1 MLKQILSGVVIGVA
15 NIIPGVSGGTMM
27 VAMGIYDKLISSIT
41 GLFKDFKKS
50 FKFLLPIGIG
60 MALGIVILSKVI
72 SMMFEVIPFQ
82 TNCLFIGLIIGSFPF
97 IVKNVKGHSIKI
109 QHIIACVLFF
119 GLVLGSA
126 LLEEKS
132 GAEAT
137 LIGGIIPMI
146 KLFVVGVVASATM
159 IIPGVSGS
167 MVLMILGYYDSIVSN
182 ISIFIENLITF
193 NVEGLIEG
201 LMIFIPFGLGV
212 VVGIFAIAK
221 VVEIIF
227 QKFPLVA
234 YWAII
239 GLIVASPFAIFI
251 SAGFEG
257 VNIVSILTGAVML
270 AIGAVIGNKLGGD
283 ETPEEDK
290 ADTKAEAV

>member
-41 GLFKDFKKS
+41 GLFKEFKKS
-50 FKFLLPIGIG
+50 VRFLLPVGIG
-60 MALGIVILSKVI
+60 MVLGIVVLSKLI
-72 SMMFEVIPFQ
+72 AIMFDVIPFQ

-97 IVKNVKGHSIKI
+97 ILKNVKGKSIKL
-109 QHIIACVLFF
+109 QHIIAFLLFF

-126 LLEEKS
+126 ILGESS
-132 GAEAT
+132 GTDAQ
-137 LIGGIIPMI
+137 LVGGIVPMV
-146 KLFVVGVVASATM
+146 KLFGVGIISSATM

-167 MVLMILGYYDSIVSN
+167 MVLMLMGYYDVIISN
-182 ISIFIENLITF
+182 ISLFIENVLTM
-193 NVEGLIEG
+193 NVEGILMG
-201 LMIFIPFGLGV
+201 LQIFIPFGLGIV
-212 VVGIFAIAK
+212 FGVFAVAK

-239 GLIVASPFAIFI
+239 GLILASPFAILI
-251 SAGFEG
+251 ASRGEGF
-257 VNIVSILTGAVML
+257 NIVSLITGLLAAAV
-270 AIGAVIGNKLGGD
+270 GGFIGNKLGGD
-283 ETPEEDK
+283 ETEKEVK
-290 ADTKAEAV
+290 KEA

>member
-41 GLFKDFKKS
+41 GLFKEFKKS
-50 FKFLLPIGIG
+50 VRFLLPVGIG
-60 MALGIVILSKVI
+60 MVLGIVVLSKLI
-72 SMMFEVIPFQ
+72 AIMFDVIPFQ

-97 IVKNVKGHSIKI
+97 ILKNVKGKSIKL
-109 QHIIACVLFF
+109 QHIIAFLLFF

-126 LLEEKS
+126 IFGESS
-132 GAEAT
+132 GTDAQ
-137 LIGGIIPMI
+137 LVGGIVPMV
-146 KLFVVGVVASATM
+146 KLFGVGIISSATM

-167 MVLMILGYYDSIVSN
+167 MVLMLMGYYDVIISN
-182 ISIFIENLITF
+182 ISLFIENVLTM
-193 NVEGLIEG
+193 NVEGILMG
-201 LMIFIPFGLGV
+201 LQIFIPFGLGIV
-212 VVGIFAIAK
+212 FGVFAVAK

-239 GLIVASPFAIFI
+239 GLILASPFAILI
-251 SAGFEG
+251 ASGGEGF
-257 VNIVSILTGAVML
+257 NIVSLITGLLAAVV
-270 AIGAVIGNKLGGD
+270 GGFIGNKLGGD
-283 ETPEEDK
+283 ETEK
-290 ADTKAEAV
+290 EA

>member
-50 FKFLLPIGIG
+50 LRFLFPIAIG

-72 SMMFEVIPFQ
+72 TVMFDVIPFQ
-82 TNCLFIGLIIGSFPF
+82 TNCLFIGLIVGSFPF
-97 IVKNVKGHSIKI
+97 IVKHVKGHSVKI
-109 QHIIACVLFF
+109 QHIIACLLFF
-119 GLVLGSA
+119 GMVLGSA
-126 LLEEKS
+126 VLGS
-132 GAEAT
+132 AGGAEAT
-137 LIGGIIPMI
+137 LVGGIVPMI
-146 KLFVVGVVASATM
+146 KLFAVGVIASATM

-167 MVLMILGYYDSIVSN
+167 MVLMILGYYDSIISN
-182 ISIFIENLITF
+182 ISLFIENVITW
-193 NVEGLIEG
+193 NVDGILEG

-212 VVGIFAIAK
+212 VAGIFLIAK
-221 VVEIIF
+221 LVEIIF

-251 SAGFEG
+251 SAGLEG
-257 VNIVSILTGAVML
+257 VNVISVITGVVAL
-270 AIGAVIGNKLGGD
+270 AAGAFVGNKLGGD
-283 ETPEEDK
+283 NEEATDAEEAK
-290 ADTKAEAV
+290 AA

>member
-41 GLFKDFKKS
+41 GLFKEFKKS
-50 FKFLLPIGIG
+50 VRFLLPVGIG
-60 MALGIVILSKVI
+60 MVLGIVVLSKLI
-72 SMMFEVIPFQ
+72 AIMFDVIPFQ

-97 IVKNVKGHSIKI
+97 ILKNVKGKSIKL
-109 QHIIACVLFF
+109 QHIIAFLLFF

-126 LLEEKS
+126 IFGESS
-132 GAEAT
+132 GTDAQ
-137 LIGGIIPMI
+137 LVGGIVPMV
-146 KLFVVGVVASATM
+146 KLFGVGIISSATM

-167 MVLMILGYYDSIVSN
+167 MVLMLMGYYDVIISN
-182 ISIFIENLITF
+182 ISLFIENVLTM
-193 NVEGLIEG
+193 NVEGILMG
-201 LMIFIPFGLGV
+201 LQIFIPFGLGIV
-212 VVGIFAIAK
+212 FGVFAVAK

-239 GLIVASPFAIFI
+239 GLILASPFAILI
-251 SAGFEG
+251 ASRGEGF
-257 VNIVSILTGAVML
+257 NIVSLITGLLAAVV
-270 AIGAVIGNKLGGD
+270 GGFIGNKLGGD
-283 ETPEEDK
+283 ETEK
-290 ADTKAEAV
+290 EA

>member
-41 GLFKDFKKS
+41 GLFKEFKKS
-50 FKFLLPIGIG
+50 VRFLLPVGIG
-60 MALGIVILSKVI
+60 MVLGIVVLSKLI
-72 SMMFEVIPFQ
+72 AIMFDVIPFQ

-97 IVKNVKGHSIKI
+97 ILKNVKGKSIKL
-109 QHIIACVLFF
+109 QHIIAFLLFF

-126 LLEEKS
+126 IFGESS
-132 GAEAT
+132 GTDAQ
-137 LIGGIIPMI
+137 LVGGIVPMV
-146 KLFVVGVVASATM
+146 KLFGVGIISSATM

-167 MVLMILGYYDSIVSN
+167 MVLMLMGYYDVIISN
-182 ISIFIENLITF
+182 ISLFIENVLTM
-193 NVEGLIEG
+193 NVEGILMG
-201 LMIFIPFGLGV
+201 LQIFIPFGLGIV
-212 VVGIFAIAK
+212 FGVFAVAK

-239 GLIVASPFAIFI
+239 GLILASPFAILI
-251 SAGFEG
+251 ASRGEGF
-257 VNIVSILTGAVML
+257 NIVSLITGLLAAVV
-270 AIGAVIGNKLGGD
+270 GGFIGNKLGGD
-283 ETPEEDK
+283 ETEKEVK
-290 ADTKAEAV
+290 KEA

>member
-41 GLFKDFKKS
+41 GLFKEFKKS
-50 FKFLLPIGIG
+50 VRFLLPVGIG
-60 MALGIVILSKVI
+60 MVLGIVVLSKLI
-72 SMMFEVIPFQ
+72 AIMFDVIPFQ

-97 IVKNVKGHSIKI
+97 ILKNVKGKSIKL
-109 QHIIACVLFF
+109 QHIIAFLLFF

-126 LLEEKS
+126 ILGESS
-132 GAEAT
+132 GTDAQ
-137 LIGGIIPMI
+137 LVGGIVPMV
-146 KLFVVGVVASATM
+146 KLFGVGIISSATM

-167 MVLMILGYYDSIVSN
+167 MVLMLMGYYDVIISN
-182 ISIFIENLITF
+182 ISLFIENVLTM
-193 NVEGLIEG
+193 NVEGILMG
-201 LMIFIPFGLGV
+201 LQIFIPFGLGIV
-212 VVGIFAIAK
+212 FGVFAVAK

-239 GLIVASPFAIFI
+239 GLILASPFAILI
-251 SAGFEG
+251 ASRGEGF
-257 VNIVSILTGAVML
+257 NIVSLITGLLAAVV
-270 AIGAVIGNKLGGD
+270 GGFIGNKLGGD
-283 ETPEEDK
+283 ETEKEVK
-290 ADTKAEAV
+290 KEA

>member
-27 VAMGIYDKLISSIT
+27 VAMGIYDKLISAIT

-60 MALGIVILSKVI
+60 MVLGIVILSKVI
-72 SMMFEVIPFQ
+72 SMMFDVIPFQ

-109 QHIIACVLFF
+109 QHIIAFALFF
-119 GLVLGSA
+119 VLVLGSA
-126 LLEEKS
+126 LLGEKS
-132 GAEAT
+132 GADAT
-137 LIGGIIPMI
+137 LVGGIVPMI
-146 KLFVVGVVASATM
+146 KLFAVGVIASATM

-182 ISIFIENLITF
+182 VSIFIENLLAF

-221 VVEIIF
+221 IVEIIF

-239 GLIVASPFAIFI
+239 GLIIASPFAILI
-251 SAGFEG
+251 SAGFKG
-257 VNIVSILTGAVML
+257 VKIVSILTGVVAL
-270 AIGAVIGNKLGGD
+270 AIGAFMGNKLGGD
-283 ETPEEDK
+283 ETPQED
-290 ADTKAEAV
+290 AENVAETV

>member
-27 VAMGIYDKLISSIT
+27 VAMGIYDKLISAIT
-41 GLFKDFKKS
+41 GLFKNFKKS
-50 FKFLLPIGIG
+50 LKFLFPIAVG
-60 MALGIVILSKVI
+60 MALGIVVLSKVI
-72 SMMFEVIPFQ
+72 AIMFDVIPFQ

-97 IVKNVKGHSIKI
+97 IVKNVKGHSVKI
-109 QHIIACVLFF
+109 QHIIACLLFF

-126 LLEEKS
+126 LMGEGS
-132 GAEAT
+132 GEEAT
-137 LIGGIIPMI
+137 LVGGIVPMI
-146 KLFVVGVVASATM
+146 KLFAVGVIASATM

-167 MVLMILGYYDSIVSN
+167 MVLMILGYYDAIISN
-182 ISIFIENLITF
+182 ISLFIENVLTW
-193 NVEGLIEG
+193 NVDGIIEG
-201 LMIFIPFGLGV
+201 LMIFVPFGVGV
-212 VVGIFAIAK
+212 VAGVFIVAK
-221 VVEIIF
+221 LVEIIF

-257 VNIVSILTGAVML
+257 VNVISVITGVVAL
-270 AIGAVIGNKLGGD
+270 AIGAVAGNKLGGD
-283 ETPEEDK
+283 NAEETDTEEAK
-290 ADTKAEAV
+290 AA

>member
-50 FKFLLPIGIG
+50 LRFLFPIALG

-72 SMMFEVIPFQ
+72 TVMFDVIPFQ
-82 TNCLFIGLIIGSFPF
+82 TNCLFIGLIVGSFPF
-97 IVKNVKGHSIKI
+97 IVKHVKGHSVKI
-109 QHIIACVLFF
+109 QHIIACLLFF

-126 LLEEKS
+126 VLGATS

-137 LIGGIIPMI
+137 LVGGIVPMI
-146 KLFVVGVVASATM
+146 KLFAVGVIASATM

-182 ISIFIENLITF
+182 ISLFIENVLTW
-193 NVEGLIEG
+193 NVDGILEG

-212 VVGIFAIAK
+212 VAGIFLIAK

-251 SAGFEG
+251 SAGLEG
-257 VNIVSILTGAVML
+257 VNVISVITGAIAL
-270 AIGAVIGNKLGGD
+270 AAGAFVGNKLGGD
-283 ETPEEDK
+283 NEEETDAEEAK
-290 ADTKAEAV
+290 AA

>member
-27 VAMGIYDKLISSIT
+27 VAMGIYDKLISAIT
-41 GLFKDFKKS
+41 GLFKNFKKS
-50 FKFLLPIGIG
+50 LKFLFPIAVG
-60 MALGIVILSKVI
+60 MALGVVVLSKVI
-72 SMMFEVIPFQ
+72 AIMFDVIPFQ

-97 IVKNVKGHSIKI
+97 IVKNVKGHSVKI
-109 QHIIACVLFF
+109 QHIIACLLFF

-126 LLEEKS
+126 LMGEGS
-132 GAEAT
+132 GEEAT
-137 LIGGIIPMI
+137 LVGGIVPMI
-146 KLFVVGVVASATM
+146 KLFAVGVIASATM

-167 MVLMILGYYDSIVSN
+167 MVLMILGYYDAIISN
-182 ISIFIENLITF
+182 ISLFIENVLTW
-193 NVEGLIEG
+193 NVDGIIEG
-201 LMIFIPFGLGV
+201 LMIFVPFGVGV
-212 VVGIFAIAK
+212 VAGVFIVAK
-221 VVEIIF
+221 LVEIIF

-257 VNIVSILTGAVML
+257 VNVISVITGVVAL
-270 AIGAVIGNKLGGD
+270 AIGAVAGNKLGGD
-283 ETPEEDK
+283 NAEETDTEEAK
-290 ADTKAEAV
+290 AA

>member
-50 FKFLLPIGIG
+50 LRFLFPIALG

-72 SMMFEVIPFQ
+72 TVMFDVIPFQ
-82 TNCLFIGLIIGSFPF
+82 TNCLFIGLIVGSFPF
-97 IVKNVKGHSIKI
+97 IVKHVKGHSVKI
-109 QHIIACVLFF
+109 QHIIACLLFF

-126 LLEEKS
+126 VLGAAS

-137 LIGGIIPMI
+137 LVGGIVPMI
-146 KLFVVGVVASATM
+146 KLFAVGVIASATM

-182 ISIFIENLITF
+182 ISLFIENVLTW
-193 NVEGLIEG
+193 NVDGILEG

-212 VVGIFAIAK
+212 VAGIFLIAK

-251 SAGFEG
+251 SAGLEG
-257 VNIVSILTGAVML
+257 VNVISVITGAIAL
-270 AIGAVIGNKLGGD
+270 AAGAFVGNKLGGD
-283 ETPEEDK
+283 NEEETDAEEAK
-290 ADTKAEAV
+290 AA